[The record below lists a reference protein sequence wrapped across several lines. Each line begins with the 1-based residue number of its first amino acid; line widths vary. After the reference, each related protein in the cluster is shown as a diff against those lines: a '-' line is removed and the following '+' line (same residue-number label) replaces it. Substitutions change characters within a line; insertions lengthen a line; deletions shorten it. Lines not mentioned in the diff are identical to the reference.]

1 MSSHHIVRE
10 DQEPAL
16 FILSAGALSFEKVQE
31 LLEWSPT
38 VIVAEWEV
46 NQVKGWGIKI
56 DVVLC
61 AETNLEKLK
70 EELADQA
77 PIKFITFHSTE
88 DCLSTGMY
96 FLLAAKYQA
105 VNLLT
110 DSTNV
115 LSFLSSLRGIEMDAF
130 IDNRKWSFIQKMK
143 FEKWVGPATQFQ
155 IYPNQLTFSTT
166 GLSSTLLSESSGII
180 SITAT
185 TPFWVGEDLS

>member
-16 FILSAGALSFEKVQE
+16 FILSAEALSFEKVQE

-38 VIVAEWEV
+38 VMVAEWEV
-46 NQVKGWGIKI
+46 NKAKDWGIKL

-61 AETNLEKLK
+61 TEANLEKLK

-96 FLLAAKYQA
+96 FLVAAKYKA
-105 VNLLT
+105 VNILT
-110 DSTNV
+110 NSTDA
-115 LSFLSSLRGIEMDAF
+115 LSFLSAFNKIDIDAF
-130 IDNRKWSFIQKMK
+130 ISNQKWSFIQKMK
-143 FEKWVGPATQFQ
+143 FEKWVEQGTGFQ
-155 IYPNQLTFSTT
+155 VYPNHILTKTT
-166 GLSSTLLSESSGII
+166 GLTSTMSSESSGMI
-180 SITAT
+180 SITAS
-185 TPFWVGEDLS
+185 TPFWIGEELA

>member
-1 MSSHHIVRE
+1 MSSHHIVKE

-16 FILSAGALSFEKVQE
+16 FILSAEALSFQKIQE

-38 VIVAEWEV
+38 IIIAEWEV
-46 NQVKGWGIKI
+46 TKVKAWGIKL

-61 AETNLEKLK
+61 AEANLEKLK
-70 EELADQA
+70 EELIDQA

-88 DCLSTGMY
+88 DCLSTGLY
-96 FLLAAKYQA
+96 FLLAAKYKA
-105 VNLLT
+105 VNLLASST
-110 DSTNV
+110 DAIP
-115 LSFLSSLRGIEMDAF
+115 FLSNLRGIEMDAF

-155 IYPNQLTFSTT
+155 VYPNQLPFSTT
-166 GLSSTLLSESSGII
+166 GLSPTLLSESSGMI
-180 SITAT
+180 SITAS

>member
-1 MSSHHIVRE
+1 M
-10 DQEPAL
+10 
-16 FILSAGALSFEKVQE
+16 FILSAGALSFEKIQE

-46 NQVKGWGIKI
+46 NPVRGWGIKI

-61 AETNLEKLK
+61 AENNLEKLK

-96 FLLAAKYQA
+96 FLLATKYHA

-115 LSFLSSLRGIEMDAF
+115 LSFLSSLLGIEMDAF

-143 FEKWVGPATQFQ
+143 FEKWVDQGTQFEV
-155 IYPNQLTFSTT
+155 YPDHILTKTIGLTSTMT
-166 GLSSTLLSESSGII
+166 SESSGLI

>member
-1 MSSHHIVRE
+1 M
-10 DQEPAL
+10 

-110 DSTNV
+110 DSTTV

-143 FEKWVGPATQFQ
+143 FEKWVDQGTQFEV
-155 IYPNQLTFSTT
+155 YPSHILIKTT
-166 GLSSTLLSESSGII
+166 GLTSTMTSESSGII
-180 SITAT
+180 SITAS

>member
-1 MSSHHIVRE
+1 MSSHHIVKE

-16 FILSAGALSFEKVQE
+16 FIFSAEALSFEKIQE

-38 VIVAEWEV
+38 IIVAEWEV
-46 NQVKGWGIKI
+46 PKVKAWGIKL

-61 AETNLEKLK
+61 AEANLEKLK
-70 EELADQA
+70 EELIDQA

-88 DCLSTGMY
+88 DCLSTGLY
-96 FLLAAKYQA
+96 FLLAAKYKA
-105 VNLLT
+105 VNLLASST
-110 DSTNV
+110 DAIP
-115 LSFLSSLRGIEMDAF
+115 FLSNLRGIEMDAF

-155 IYPNQLTFSTT
+155 VYPNQLPFSTT
-166 GLSSTLLSESSGII
+166 GLSPTLLSESSGMI
-180 SITAT
+180 SITAS